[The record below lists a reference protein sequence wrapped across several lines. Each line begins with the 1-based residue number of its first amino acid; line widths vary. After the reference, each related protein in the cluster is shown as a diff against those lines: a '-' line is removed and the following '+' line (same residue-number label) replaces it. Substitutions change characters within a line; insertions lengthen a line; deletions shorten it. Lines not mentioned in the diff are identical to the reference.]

1 MSGEATV
8 QFIAV
13 LRPFDRTH
21 GPRLWRKSRFNY
33 LKYHLDLAAWVLPGE
48 LNTTKNCA
56 GCNEGLTTMP
66 GETNVRSIALLSP
79 FDRAQRP
86 VCGEKAGKVT

>member
-1 MSGEATV
+1 MSGEANV
-8 QFIAV
+8 QFNAV

-21 GPRLWRKSRFNY
+21 GPVCGGKVGSIT
-33 LKYHLDLAAWVLPGE
+33 KYHLDLAAWVLPGE
-48 LNTTKNCA
+48 LNKKKNCA

-79 FDRAQRP
+79 FDRA
-86 VCGEKAGKVT
+86 